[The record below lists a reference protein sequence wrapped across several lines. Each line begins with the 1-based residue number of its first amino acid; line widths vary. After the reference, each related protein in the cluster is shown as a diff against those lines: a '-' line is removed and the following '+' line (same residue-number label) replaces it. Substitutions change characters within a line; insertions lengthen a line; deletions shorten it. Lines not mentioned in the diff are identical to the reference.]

1 MKSLTGLFLATILLA
16 ACSGVD
22 NGPEQAHVS
31 TSTPGGASSVRSQQ
45 IVGPTDTLSS
55 SPVAPPHVR
64 VLPGTGPVN
73 IRQGPGL
80 DFAVVGQLD
89 EGIEVPVIAIAP
101 SDDWIRLNFEGRNAW
116 VYSPFVEI
124 IGDLSSLSFAEETV
138 EPLASDIDLDRAA
151 GVIEGFTGESTIQ
164 LEFLE
169 EAAMPNAGLRPGW
182 KIRDTP
188 GRLFWLDTATYSL
201 VQVEPSPLF
210 SAGTD
215 DTKNI
220 MELRQIAEHIAL
232 QHSSRFGELRAN
244 LDYSEGDKLTQ
255 FYFFQW
261 EDNSKP
267 WGMVPPMVQVGL
279 TAGGRLHSWL
289 NTLDLTD

>member
-1 MKSLTGLFLATILLA
+1 MKSPNGLLLATILFA
-16 ACSGVD
+16 ACSGID
-22 NGPEQAHVS
+22 NGPEQTPVS
-31 TSTPGGASSVRSQQ
+31 TSAAGGESSVRFRQ
-45 IVGPTDTLSS
+45 IVGPTDALSS
-55 SPVAPPHVR
+55 SPVAPPHVW

-73 IRQGPGL
+73 IRQGPGV

-101 SDDWIRLNFEGRNAW
+101 SGDWIRLNFEGRNAW
-116 VYSPFVEI
+116 VYSPFIEI
-124 IGDLSSLSFAEETV
+124 IGDLSSLSFAEEAV

-151 GVIEGFTGESTIQ
+151 GVIEGFTGESAIQ

-182 KIRDTP
+182 KLRDAS

-201 VQVEPSPLF
+201 VQVEPSTLF

-215 DTKNI
+215 DTKDI
-220 MELRQIAEHIAL
+220 LELRQIAEHLAL
-232 QHSSRFGELRAN
+232 EHSARFGELRAN
-244 LDYSEGDKLTQ
+244 LDYSEGDKLAQ

-261 EDNSKP
+261 EDRSEP
-267 WGMVPPMVQVGL
+267 WGMMPPMVQVGL
-279 TAGGRLHSWL
+279 ATDGRLHSWL